1 MSMFRRRLINSLT
14 NKVDY
19 LEGKRV
25 SMASTN
31 SSYRLGVQWLT
42 DELVRIYHL
51 TGGFMGPQKAG
62 KIIFGD
68 SSAHSSSLGV
78 AMSSGIKTPLPYIK
92 IGKTYQLTM
101 ELIEV
106 TKNTATVDNNGNFT
120 IGFGKGSNYSTKAFN
135 LSEMVVGTKFEISRI
150 YVNDNSYPGG
160 AGFEPTNPDLL
171 WDFTFKVDVKE
182 VK

>member
-1 MSMFRRRLINSLT
+1 MFRRRLISSIS
-14 NKVDY
+14 KKIDY

-25 SMASTN
+25 SMSATN
-31 SSYRLGVQWLT
+31 SSYRLGVEWLSDDT
-42 DELVRIYHL
+42 VRLYHL
-51 TGGFMGPQKAG
+51 TSGFMGPQQAG

-78 AMSSGIKTPLPYIK
+78 AMSSGIKTPLPHIK

-101 ELIEV
+101 ELVEV
-106 TKNTATVDNNGNFT
+106 AKNTATIDNDGKFT
-120 IGFGKGSNYSTKAFN
+120 VGFGKGSNYSTKASN

-150 YVNDNSYPGG
+150 YVNSNNYPGG
-160 AGFEPTNPDLL
+160 AGFEPTNPNLL
-171 WDFTFKVDVKE
+171 WDFTFKVKVEE